1 MASVKRKNQRTTQ
14 TSEQIVRGAE
24 AYEAYL
30 RAKKHEWAK
39 PTYGVYESLRRRAIL
54 PWLGT
59 VNIFDITSDII
70 RDIINDFAQTHNP
83 GGTHHLYRH
92 LKAFINWTWI
102 EYDCPKRNPMTNVR
116 VKNPST
122 PPKQGI
128 TQEEVDKLFRVV
140 KNTKFPERD
149 TVFLMLLCDTGLR
162 RSSIVNLKMA
172 DVDANHCELVVHEK
186 DQLYHIKTFGQTTAK
201 AIKKYLACLEDVHPD
216 DPFWLS
222 LDGSHLMEPGL
233 REVLRRLCK
242 EADIPEH
249 QYHDFRRYYALQL
262 YNATHDIYTVSRAL
276 DHKSV
281 EVTKRYLA
289 IDDRENAEVARIHS
303 PMDRKFGQTGVRVN
317 RA

>member
-1 MASVKRKNQRTTQ
+1 MASVIRRNQRTNQSTV
-14 TSEQIVRGAE
+14 QIVRGAE
-24 AYEAYL
+24 AFEAFL
-30 RAKKHEWAK
+30 RAKKIEWSK
-39 PTYGVYESLRRRAIL
+39 ETYGVYASLGRRIFL
-54 PWLGT
+54 PYLGT
-59 VNIFDITSDII
+59 INIYDITSDLIREII
-70 RDIINDFAQTHNP
+70 DEFSVDHNQ

-92 LKAFINWTWI
+92 LKCFINWIWI
-102 EYDCPKRNPMTNVR
+102 EYDCPSRNPMTNVR
-116 VKNPST
+116 VKSPSS
-122 PPKQGI
+122 PPKPGI
-128 TQEEVDKLFRVV
+128 TQEEVDKLLRVV
-140 KNTKFPERD
+140 KHTTFPERD

-172 DVDANHCELVVHEK
+172 DVNVDRCELIVHEK
-186 DQLYHIKTFGQTTAK
+186 DQQFHIKTFGQTTCK
-201 AIKKYLACLEDVHPD
+201 AIKKYLSCLEDVKPE

-222 LDGSHLMEPGL
+222 MDGSRLMEPGL

-303 PMDRKFGQTGVRVN
+303 PMDRRFGQTGVKVKR
-317 RA
+317 